1 MGDDVTAG
9 RDGFLCWL
17 LRDRWARRVFYLP
30 LPLLVVVVAGVVTDW
45 PFPLR
50 DRPVTLLLPVAQFAV
65 ELGFRYLDWRKAS

>member
-1 MGDDVTAG
+1 M
-9 RDGFLCWL
+9 
-17 LRDRWARRVFYLP
+17 
-30 LPLLVVVVAGVVTDW
+30 VVAGVVTDW